1 MKVEVAYSPAP
12 GDIDHCELELPEG
25 STLGQALRASGLLLR
40 HPEIVAEA
48 LETGVWGRRQ
58 PLDAVL
64 RERDRVEVYRPLK
77 VDPKEA
83 RRLRYRGQ
91 RGTR

>member
-1 MKVEVAYSPAP
+1 MKVEVAYSDGP
-12 GDIDHCELELPEG
+12 GRVDLCVVELPEG
-25 STLGQALRASGLLLR
+25 STLGQALQASGLLER
-40 HPEIVAEA
+40 HPEIVAQG
-48 LETGVWGRRQ
+48 LPTGIWGRRQ
-58 PLDAVL
+58 PLQAVL

-91 RGTR
+91 RGAA

>member
-1 MKVEVAYSPAP
+1 MKVEVAYSPEP
-12 GDIDHCELELPEG
+12 GRIDLCVVELPEG
-25 STLGQALRASGLLLR
+25 STLGQALQASGLLAR
-40 HPEIVAEA
+40 HPEIAAQA
-48 LETGVWGRRQ
+48 LETGIWGRRQ
-58 PLDAVL
+58 PLQAVL

-91 RGTR
+91 RGAA